1 METTNNLIIENNDIY
16 IEKSKQI
23 QKILSDT
30 NSLSNNNLIQNIKND
45 INLENDDLMKYYKEL
60 VKEFNEYNEILMKDT
75 NKIKNKIKNFE
86 KIINKNINK
95 KMKKEKNNNCGFAEK
110 KKVPKS
116 IQLFFN
122 LDTNSKYPR
131 TEIGGKF
138 QNYIEQHNLKGNI
151 NNKNKNDKRIYK
163 FDNNLSKLFK
173 ITEEHQNKINSCK
186 SSNIKFPD
194 GFNFYNYQTWIKKLY
209 TDDEEN

>member
-173 ITEEHQNKINSCK
+173 ITEEQQNKINSCK